1 MMSGMKIDK
10 AFPKQILVALGVGM
24 GLAAYP
30 LVRFGSRDVV
40 VASVVGALLSTAN
53 VLLGYL
59 AIEYSLDKSY
69 TTFIKTV
76 IGGMGI
82 RIVGLVGVLLI
93 LVKLFGL
100 HLLALTI
107 SLLGFYII
115 YLVLEV
121 LFIQKRISHKA

>member
-1 MMSGMKIDK
+1 MKIDK
-10 AFPKQILVALGVGM
+10 SFPKQILIALGVGM

-30 LVRFGSRDVV
+30 LAKFGSEDIV
-40 VASVVGALLSTAN
+40 VASVIGALLSTVN
-53 VLLGYL
+53 VLLGYI

-76 IGGMGI
+76 IGGMGL
-82 RIVGLVGVLLI
+82 RIVGLVGILLI

-100 HLLALTI
+100 HMLALTI
-107 SLLGFYII
+107 SLLGFYVV

-121 LFIQKRISHKA
+121 LFIQKRINHNT

>member
-1 MMSGMKIDK
+1 MKIDK
-10 AFPKQILVALGVGM
+10 SFPKQILMAFGLGM

-30 LVRFGSRDVV
+30 LMKFGSKEII
-40 VASVVGALLSTAN
+40 VASVIGGMLSTIN
-53 VLLGYL
+53 VLLGYM

-76 IGGMGI
+76 IGGMGL
-82 RIVGLVGVLLI
+82 RIVALVGMLLI

-100 HLLALTI
+100 HMLALTI
-107 SLLGFYII
+107 SLLGFYIV

-121 LFIQKRISHKA
+121 LFIQKRINHNA

>member
-1 MMSGMKIDK
+1 MKIDK
-10 AFPKQILVALGVGM
+10 TFPRQILIALCSGM

-30 LVRFGSRDVV
+30 LVKFGSKDIV
-40 VASVVGALLSTAN
+40 VASGVGALLSTVN

-69 TTFIKTV
+69 TTFVKTV

-107 SLLGFYII
+107 SLLGFYVI

-121 LFIQKRISHKA
+121 LFIQKRIDHRT